1 MPNPPIGIKQL
12 QIMIKTGIPGKE
24 EYIEFNSSLLPVK
37 SKGKPFAKFPFFS
50 DTHAY
55 PKIKLQDFSYDRI
68 VEFFFNK
75 EVFTKIIRNKT
86 QKNLPKQNLQKMK
99 VDNFELTLRLLFPT
113 TYPLVNNIDNSVEYI
128 IPTKKLFTMKGS
140 NTFSI
145 LPRRFDRKYS
155 YLNIGS
161 ETYTITKTVWN
172 NDVMNHPI
180 YSEFIQ
186 TYKEFDNWKSDPS
199 LNVFQDTPDKKAFQE
214 NMDIIISYVY
224 DAVQKSEEDPLFKKM
239 YTDESKAP
247 YLNTSKAKS
256 LDENTLAIQ
265 DFDNAID
272 ELMQKDTTALQYDI
286 SKYEIE
292 YNRLYNDLLISD
304 LSNIIYIPTPTT
316 TGSRGRPAVSSTAP
330 STNILDEIKKK
341 HDTLEIIDHDD
352 YTQLNKNII
361 KAIND
366 YSSIPID
373 NTIKKKFLENIN
385 EIISILESIQ
395 KKNQDISNLK
405 LKKKNNSSDYY
416 IYLTKNDGNKKQE
429 LLDKPYQY
437 KSNLINLFG
446 KLASVKRE
454 SYHNVSPDFLN
465 LIDYL
470 KTNVTD
476 FNIKRRVSNF
486 IKDLNIKFL
495 SDTNYKKELEKIKS
509 LYIEFYNL
517 ALVIN
522 GLKGRKID
530 NQIWRDAILKM
541 MNGTL
546 EENYFNDKIWEPLQ
560 DCYHFDD
567 DNEDS
572 GKKSGKKCDPDVIS
586 VGLDIISSS
595 NSSNPNAEK
604 NDNEKNDKNTKNT
617 NTRKTTIPTIEIF
630 LQMDVIEG
638 KIDDTNVSKI
648 KCAYDDEF
656 LGSMFRDLIN
666 TGKQINAF
674 PAEQVFFSAKKLLSE
689 NNSTATAAATTPAK
703 MGGKTR
709 NKPHR
714 SSHHYTKKK

>member
-12 QIMIKTGIPGKE
+12 QMMIKTGIPGKE

-37 SKGKPFAKFPFFS
+37 SKGKPFAKYPFFS

-55 PKIKLQDFSYDRI
+55 PKIKLQDFSYERV

-75 EVFTKIIRNKT
+75 EVFTKLIRNKT
-86 QKNLPKQNLQKMK
+86 QKNLPKPNLQKMK

-128 IPTKKLFTMKGS
+128 IPSKKLFTLKGS
-140 NTFSI
+140 NTFAI

-155 YLNIGS
+155 YLNIDS

-180 YSEFIQ
+180 YSEFIES
-186 TYKEFDNWKSDPS
+186 YREFDTWKSDPS
-199 LNVFQDTPDKKAFQE
+199 LNVFQDKNAFVE

-224 DAVQKSEEDPLFKKM
+224 DAVQKSDEDPLFKKM

-247 YLNTSKAKS
+247 YLNSSKAKA
-256 LDENTLAIQ
+256 LDANTLAIQ

-272 ELMQKDTTALQYDI
+272 ELMRKDTNALQLDI
-286 SKYEIE
+286 SNNEIE
-292 YNRLYNDLLISD
+292 YNRLYGLLISD
-304 LSNIIYIPTPTT
+304 LSNSNITITTTPPTT
-316 TGSRGRPAVSSTAP
+316 TPPTTSK
-330 STNILDEIKKK
+330 IIEEIKKK
-341 HDTLEIIDHDD
+341 HDTLEFIDHDD
-352 YTQLNKNII
+352 YTKLNKNII
-361 KAIND
+361 KTIND
-366 YSSIPID
+366 DSTTD
-373 NTIKKKFLENIN
+373 NTTKKKFLENIN
-385 EIISILESIQ
+385 EIISVLESIQ
-395 KKNQDISNLK
+395 KKNQDISKLK
-405 LKKKNNSSDYY
+405 LKKKNNSDSDYY
-416 IYLTKNDGNKKQE
+416 IFLTKQKNENNKVNKKKE
-429 LLDKPYQY
+429 LLEKDKKY
-437 KSNLINLFG
+437 KSNLINLLG
-446 KLASVKRE
+446 KLASVKKE
-454 SYHNVSPDFLN
+454 SYHNISPDFLN

-476 FNIKRRVSNF
+476 FNIKRRISTF

-495 SDTNYKKELEKIKS
+495 SNPDEYKKELEKIKS
-509 LYIEFYNL
+509 LYVEFYNL

-560 DCYHFDD
+560 DCYHLDD
-567 DNEDS
+567 DDEES
-572 GKKSGKKCDPDVIS
+572 KKKKSGKKCNPDVIS
-586 VGLDIISSS
+586 VGLDIIPSSK
-595 NSSNPNAEK
+595 NENVNA
-604 NDNEKNDKNTKNT
+604 NDNANENKNNAKNAKNTS
-617 NTRKTTIPTIEIF
+617 TRKTTIPTIEIF
-630 LQMDVIEG
+630 LQMDLIEG

-666 TGKQINAF
+666 TGKQINTF
-674 PAEQVFFSAKKLLSE
+674 PAEQVFFSAKKLLSD
-689 NNSTATAAATTPAK
+689 TTTAAPTTTTAAK
-703 MGGKTR
+703 KGGKTR
-709 NKPHR
+709 NKHHR
-714 SSHHYTKKK
+714 SSHHYTKKNN